1 MRLVLDTN
9 VWIDWLLFDDPAVA
23 PLKAAQRDGQV
34 QIVVNAPCL
43 AELNAVL
50 SYPEFGLD
58 DTQQAAHL
66 TAVARCTVMHYP
78 RQPPHATALPRCTDA
93 DDQKFL
99 LLALEAEADWLMTR
113 DKALLRM
120 KRRLSATGI
129 RVGSP
134 ADWSVAFTQPA

>member
-23 PLKAAQRDGQV
+23 RLKAAHSDGQV
-34 QIVVNAPCL
+34 QIVVNASCL
-43 AELNAVL
+43 GELNAVL

-58 DTQQAAHL
+58 ETQQAKHL
-66 TAVARCTVMHYP
+66 AAVGRCTIMHDP
-78 RQPPHATALPRCTDA
+78 RQRPHATALLRCTDP

-99 LLALEAEADWLMTR
+99 VLAQDAAADWLLTR
-113 DKALLRM
+113 DKALLRLN
-120 KRRLSATGI
+120 RRLQAAGI

-134 ADWSVAFTQPA
+134 ANWSAAFTRAA

>member
-23 PLKAAQRDGQV
+23 PLKAAHRDGQV

-66 TAVARCTVMHYP
+66 TAVGRCTVMHDP
-78 RQPPHATALPRCTDA
+78 GMPPHATALPRCTDP

-99 LLALEAEADWLMTR
+99 VLALDAAADWLLTR
-113 DKALLRM
+113 DKALLR
-120 KRRLSATGI
+120 I
-129 RVGSP
+129 RQKKLEAAGFRIGTP
-134 ADWSVAFTQPA
+134 ARWVASLPD